1 MFGFFYMINTFNEK
15 GGIVLN
21 SLNQSVAGIK
31 GVGPKKSEI
40 LKSLGIETVEDLL
53 TYYPFRYDD
62 IQEKMLDEI
71 QDQEKVVLKGTVL
84 AEPVVNYYGYKKSRM
99 VFRML
104 TEQAVINVT
113 FFNQPFLKSKINAN
127 EDVAIYGKWD
137 GRRKALTGMK
147 ILATQEEEVDFS
159 PIYHVNKQIRQKTLV
174 DLIRQVWEMYG
185 EELEETLPGWLLEKY
200 RLMPRGKAAYA
211 MHFPEKIE
219 ENRLAKRRLAFEE
232 FFIFQLKMIQLKHQ
246 ETAKEL
252 GKGIKYDVK
261 ALKAFIQTLPFELT
275 PAQKRVVNEI
285 CGDLRSDK
293 HMHRLLQGDV
303 GSGKTIVAA
312 IALFAVVSEGYQGA
326 LMVPTEIL
334 AEQHMESLTEVFSKV
349 GVSVGLLTSSTKTA
363 ERRRILAELASGE
376 LQVIVG
382 THSLIQE
389 EVVFHDL
396 GLVIIDEQHR
406 FGVNQRR
413 LLREK
418 GNHADV
424 LFMTAT
430 PIPRT
435 LAITAYGEMDVSV
448 IDELPAGRIPIETR
462 WILPKQVDTVLTWLN
477 GQLKNGQQVYVICP
491 LIEESE
497 MLDVKNATEIYE
509 HLKQFFEPNFKVAL
523 LHGKMKSQE
532 KDDIMTAFKE
542 NQTQILVSTTVIEVG
557 VNVPNATTMMI
568 MDADRFGLAQLHQ
581 LRGRVGRGSLASYCI
596 LVANPKSD
604 QGKERMKIMTETTD
618 GFVLSQKDL
627 EMRGPGDFF
636 GAKQSG
642 LPEFKVGDIVADE
655 AILETARIEATELLD
670 DPTWMEKAENQ
681 SLVKALKEKLE
692 ETEYFD

>member
-1 MFGFFYMINTFNEK
+1 MDE
-15 GGIVLN
+15 
-21 SLNQSVAGIK
+21 LNQSVAWLK
-31 GVGPKKSEI
+31 GVGPKKSEV
-40 LKSLGIETVEDLL
+40 LNSLGIKTVYDLL

-62 IQEKMLDEI
+62 IQEKSLDEI

-84 AEPVVNYYGYKKSRM
+84 AEPVVSYYGFKKSRL
-99 VFRML
+99 VFRMM
-104 TEQAVINVT
+104 TEQAVIGVT
-113 FFNQPFLKSKINAN
+113 FFNQPFLKSKINAS
-127 EDVAIYGKWD
+127 EEIAIYGKWD
-137 GRRKALTGMK
+137 GRRKALTGIK
-147 ILATQEEEVDFS
+147 VLATQEEELDFS

-174 DLIRQVWEMYG
+174 DLIKQTWELYG
-185 EELEETLPGWLLEKY
+185 HLLPENLPEWLTSKY
-200 RLMPRGKAAYA
+200 RLMPKRQAAYA
-211 MHFPEKIE
+211 MHFPETIE

-232 FFIFQLKMIQLKHQ
+232 FFLFQLKMIQLKKQ
-246 ETAKEL
+246 ETSKDL
-252 GKGIKYDVK
+252 GKSIMYDVK
-261 ALKAFIQTLPFELT
+261 VLKEFIKTLPFELT
-275 PAQKRVVNEI
+275 GAQKRVVNEI
-285 CGDLRSDK
+285 CGDLRSQE

-312 IALFAVVSEGYQGA
+312 IALYAVVSEGLQGA

-334 AEQHMESLTEVFSKV
+334 AEQHMESLTDVFSKTDV
-349 GVSVGLLTSSTKTA
+349 KVGLLTSSTKTA
-363 ERRRILAELASGE
+363 ERRQILADLASGE
-376 LQVIVG
+376 MDIIVG
-382 THSLIQE
+382 THSLIQDDII
-389 EVVFHDL
+389 FNDL
-396 GLVIIDEQHR
+396 SLAIIDEQHR
-406 FGVNQRR
+406 FGVNQRKA
-413 LLREK
+413 LREK
-418 GNHADV
+418 GNQADV

-435 LAITAYGEMDVSV
+435 LAITAYGEMDVSI

-462 WILPKQVDTVLTWLN
+462 WILPKQVDSVLTWLN
-477 GQLKNGQQVYVICP
+477 SQLKNGQQVYVICP

-509 HLKQFFEPNFKVAL
+509 HLKQFFEPNFKVGL

-532 KDDIMTAFKE
+532 KDEIMTEFKD
-542 NQTQILVSTTVIEVG
+542 NDMQILVSTTVIEVG

-596 LVANPKSD
+596 LVASPKSD

-636 GAKQSG
+636 GSKQSG

-655 AILETARIEATELLD
+655 MILETARVEATQLIETD
-670 DPTWMEKAENQ
+670 DWMNDPANAGLVT
-681 SLVKALKEKLE
+681 SLNERRE
-692 ETEYFD
+692 ESEFFD

>member
-1 MFGFFYMINTFNEK
+1 MDE
-15 GGIVLN
+15 
-21 SLNQSVAGIK
+21 LNQSVAWLK
-31 GVGPKKSEI
+31 GVGPKKSEV
-40 LKSLGIETVEDLL
+40 LNSLGIKTVYDLL

-62 IQEKMLDEI
+62 IQEKSLDEI

-84 AEPVVNYYGYKKSRM
+84 AEPVVSYYGFKKSRL
-99 VFRML
+99 VFRMM
-104 TEQAVINVT
+104 TEQAVIGVT
-113 FFNQPFLKSKINAN
+113 FFNQPFLKSKINAS
-127 EDVAIYGKWD
+127 EEIAIYGKWD

-147 ILATQEEEVDFS
+147 VLATQEEELDFS

-174 DLIRQVWEMYG
+174 DLIKQTWELYG
-185 EELEETLPGWLLEKY
+185 HLLPENLPEWLTSKY
-200 RLMPRGKAAYA
+200 RLMPKRQAAYA
-211 MHFPEKIE
+211 MHFPETIE

-232 FFIFQLKMIQLKHQ
+232 FFLFQLKMIQLKKQ
-246 ETAKEL
+246 ETSKDL
-252 GKGIKYDVK
+252 GKSIMYDVTV
-261 ALKAFIQTLPFELT
+261 LKEFIKTLPFELT
-275 PAQKRVVNEI
+275 GAQKRVVNEI
-285 CGDLRSDK
+285 CADLRSQE

-312 IALFAVVSEGYQGA
+312 IALYAVVSEGLQGA

-334 AEQHMESLTEVFSKV
+334 AEQHMESLTDVFSKTDV
-349 GVSVGLLTSSTKTA
+349 KVGLLTSSTKTV
-363 ERRRILAELASGE
+363 ERRQILADLASGE
-376 LQVIVG
+376 MDIIVG
-382 THSLIQE
+382 THSLIQDDII
-389 EVVFHDL
+389 FNDL
-396 GLVIIDEQHR
+396 SLAIIDEQHR
-406 FGVNQRR
+406 FGVNQRKA
-413 LLREK
+413 LREK
-418 GNHADV
+418 GNQADV

-435 LAITAYGEMDVSV
+435 LAITAYGEMDVSI

-462 WILPKQVDTVLTWLN
+462 WILPKQVDSVLTWLN
-477 GQLKNGQQVYVICP
+477 SQLKNGQQVYVICP

-509 HLKQFFEPNFKVAL
+509 HLKQFFEPNFKVGL

-532 KDDIMTAFKE
+532 KDEIMTEFKD
-542 NQTQILVSTTVIEVG
+542 NDMQILVSTTVIEVG

-596 LVANPKSD
+596 LVASPKSD

-636 GAKQSG
+636 GSKQSG
-642 LPEFKVGDIVADE
+642 LPEFIVGDIVADE
-655 AILETARIEATELLD
+655 MILETARVEATQLIEPD
-670 DPTWMEKAENQ
+670 DWMNDPANAGLVT
-681 SLVKALKEKLE
+681 SLNERRE
-692 ETEYFD
+692 ESEFFD

>member
-1 MFGFFYMINTFNEK
+1 MS
-15 GGIVLN
+15 
-21 SLNQSVAGIK
+21 SLQQSVAGMK
-31 GVGPKKSEI
+31 GVGPKRTEV
-40 LKSLGIETVEDLL
+40 LASLGIQTVNDLL

-84 AEPVVNYYGYKKSRM
+84 AEPVVSYYGFKKSRL
-99 VFRML
+99 VFRMM
-104 TEQAVINVT
+104 TDQAVINVT

-137 GRRKALTGMK
+137 GRRKALSGMK
-147 ILATQEEEVDFS
+147 VLATQEEEVDFS
-159 PIYHVNKQIRQKTLV
+159 PIYHVNKNIRQKTLV
-174 DLIRQVWEMYG
+174 DLIRQTWEDYG
-185 EELEETLPGWLLEKY
+185 QEMSENLPSWLIEKY
-200 RLMPRGKAAYA
+200 RLMPKRQAAYA
-211 MHFPEKIE
+211 MHFPENVE

-232 FFIFQLKMIQLKHQ
+232 FFLFQLKMLQLKEQ
-246 ETAKEL
+246 ETAKTF
-252 GKGIKYDVK
+252 GKSILYDVK
-261 ALKAFIQTLPFELT
+261 ALKGFIQTLPFELT
-275 PAQKRVVNEI
+275 DAQKRVVNEI
-285 CGDLRSDK
+285 CADLRSED

-312 IALFAVVSEGYQGA
+312 IAMFAVVSQGLQGA

-334 AEQHMESLTEVFSKV
+334 AEQHMESLTSVFEQTNVKI
-349 GVSVGLLTSSTKTA
+349 GLLTSSTKTA
-363 ERRRILAELASGE
+363 ERRQLLADLESGE
-376 LQVIVG
+376 LNILVG
-382 THSLIQE
+382 THSLIQDDI
-389 EVVFHDL
+389 VFHDL
-396 GLVIIDEQHR
+396 SLVIIDEQHR
-406 FGVNQRR
+406 FGVNQRKA
-413 LLREK
+413 LREK
-418 GNHADV
+418 GNRADV

-462 WILPKQVDTVLTWLN
+462 WVLPKQVDSVLTWLN
-477 GQLKNGQQVYVICP
+477 RQLMDGQQVYVICP

-509 HLKQFFEPNFKVAL
+509 HLKQFYEPNFNVGL
-523 LHGKMKSQE
+523 LHGKMKAAE
-532 KDDIMTAFKE
+532 KDEIMTSFKE
-542 NQTQILVSTTVIEVG
+542 NDMQVLVSTTVIEVG

-636 GAKQSG
+636 GSKQSG
-642 LPEFKVGDIVADE
+642 LPDFKVGDIVADE
-655 AILETARIEATELLD
+655 MIVETARVEAALLL
-670 DPTWMEKAENQ
+670 TQEGWMDKAENQ
-681 SLVKALKEKLE
+681 TLVASLKEQQE
-692 ETEYFD
+692 ESEFFD

>member
-1 MFGFFYMINTFNEK
+1 MDE
-15 GGIVLN
+15 
-21 SLNQSVAGIK
+21 LNQSVAWLK
-31 GVGPKKSEI
+31 GVGPKKSEV
-40 LKSLGIETVEDLL
+40 LNSLGIKTIYDLL

-62 IQEKMLDEI
+62 IQEKSLDEI

-84 AEPVVNYYGYKKSRM
+84 AEPVVSYYGFKKSRL
-99 VFRML
+99 VFRMM
-104 TEQAVINVT
+104 TEQAVIGVT
-113 FFNQPFLKSKINAN
+113 FFNQPFLKSKINAS
-127 EDVAIYGKWD
+127 EEIAIYGKWD
-137 GRRKALTGMK
+137 GRRKALTGIK
-147 ILATQEEEVDFS
+147 VLATQEEELDFS

-174 DLIRQVWEMYG
+174 DLIKQTWELYG
-185 EELEETLPGWLLEKY
+185 HLLPENLPEWLTSKY
-200 RLMPRGKAAYA
+200 RLMPKRQAAYA
-211 MHFPEKIE
+211 MHFPETIE

-232 FFIFQLKMIQLKHQ
+232 FFLFQLKMIQLKKQ
-246 ETAKEL
+246 ETSKDL
-252 GKGIKYDVK
+252 GKSIMYDVTV
-261 ALKAFIQTLPFELT
+261 LKEFIKTLPFELT
-275 PAQKRVVNEI
+275 GAQKRVVNEI
-285 CGDLRSDK
+285 CADLRSRE

-312 IALFAVVSEGYQGA
+312 IALYAVVSEGLQGA

-334 AEQHMESLTEVFSKV
+334 AEQHMESLTDVFSKTDV
-349 GVSVGLLTSSTKTA
+349 KVGLLTSSTKTA
-363 ERRRILAELASGE
+363 ERRQILADLASGE
-376 LQVIVG
+376 MDIIVG
-382 THSLIQE
+382 THSLIQDDII
-389 EVVFHDL
+389 FNDL
-396 GLVIIDEQHR
+396 SLAIIDEQHR
-406 FGVNQRR
+406 FGVNQRKA
-413 LLREK
+413 LREK
-418 GNHADV
+418 GNQADV

-435 LAITAYGEMDVSV
+435 LAITAYGEMDVSI

-462 WILPKQVDTVLTWLN
+462 WILPKQVDSVLTWLN
-477 GQLKNGQQVYVICP
+477 SQLKNGQQVYVICP

-509 HLKQFFEPNFKVAL
+509 HLKQFFEPNFKVGL

-532 KDDIMTAFKE
+532 KDEIMTEFKD
-542 NQTQILVSTTVIEVG
+542 NDMQILVSTTVIEVG

-596 LVANPKSD
+596 LVASPKSD

-636 GAKQSG
+636 GSKQSG

-655 AILETARIEATELLD
+655 MILETARVEATQLIETD
-670 DPTWMEKAENQ
+670 DWMNDPANA
-681 SLVKALKEKLE
+681 SLVTSLNERRE
-692 ETEYFD
+692 ESEFFD

>member
-1 MFGFFYMINTFNEK
+1 MDE
-15 GGIVLN
+15 
-21 SLNQSVAGIK
+21 LNQSVAWLK
-31 GVGPKKSEI
+31 GVGPKKSEV
-40 LKSLGIETVEDLL
+40 LNSLGIKTIYDLL

-62 IQEKMLDEI
+62 IQEKSLDEI

-84 AEPVVNYYGYKKSRM
+84 AEPVVSYYGFKKSRL
-99 VFRML
+99 VFRMM
-104 TEQAVINVT
+104 TEQAVIGVT
-113 FFNQPFLKSKINAN
+113 FFNQPFLKSKINAS
-127 EDVAIYGKWD
+127 EEIAIYGKWD

-147 ILATQEEEVDFS
+147 VLATQEEELDFS

-174 DLIRQVWEMYG
+174 DLIKQTWELYG
-185 EELEETLPGWLLEKY
+185 HLLPENLPEWLTSKY
-200 RLMPRGKAAYA
+200 RLMPKRQAAYA
-211 MHFPEKIE
+211 MHFPETIE

-232 FFIFQLKMIQLKHQ
+232 FFLFQLKMIQLKKQ
-246 ETAKEL
+246 ETSKDL
-252 GKGIKYDVK
+252 GKSIMYDVK
-261 ALKAFIQTLPFELT
+261 VLKEFIKTLPFELT
-275 PAQKRVVNEI
+275 GAQKRVVNEI
-285 CGDLRSDK
+285 CADLRSQE

-312 IALFAVVSEGYQGA
+312 IALYAVVSEGLQGA

-334 AEQHMESLTEVFSKV
+334 AEQHMESLTDVFSKTDV
-349 GVSVGLLTSSTKTA
+349 KVGLLTSSTKTV
-363 ERRRILAELASGE
+363 ERRQILADLASGE
-376 LQVIVG
+376 MDIIVG
-382 THSLIQE
+382 THSLIQDDII
-389 EVVFHDL
+389 FNDL
-396 GLVIIDEQHR
+396 SLAIIDEQHR
-406 FGVNQRR
+406 FGVNQRKA
-413 LLREK
+413 LREK
-418 GNHADV
+418 GNQADV

-435 LAITAYGEMDVSV
+435 LAITAYGEMDVSI

-462 WILPKQVDTVLTWLN
+462 WILPKQVDSVLTWLN
-477 GQLKNGQQVYVICP
+477 SQLKNGQQVYVICP

-509 HLKQFFEPNFKVAL
+509 HLKQFFEPNFKVGL

-532 KDDIMTAFKE
+532 KDEIMTEFKD
-542 NQTQILVSTTVIEVG
+542 NDMQILVSTTVIEVG

-636 GAKQSG
+636 GSKQSG

-655 AILETARIEATELLD
+655 MILETARVEATQLIETD
-670 DPTWMEKAENQ
+670 DWMNDPANA
-681 SLVKALKEKLE
+681 SLVTSLNERRE
-692 ETEYFD
+692 ESEFFD

>member
-1 MFGFFYMINTFNEK
+1 MDE
-15 GGIVLN
+15 
-21 SLNQSVAGIK
+21 LNQSVAWLK
-31 GVGPKKSEI
+31 GVGPKKREV
-40 LKSLGIETVEDLL
+40 LNSLGIKTVYDLL

-62 IQEKMLDEI
+62 IQEKSLDEI

-84 AEPVVNYYGYKKSRM
+84 AEPVVSYYGFKKSRL
-99 VFRML
+99 VFRMM
-104 TEQAVINVT
+104 TEQAVIGVT
-113 FFNQPFLKSKINAN
+113 FFNQPFLKSKINAS
-127 EDVAIYGKWD
+127 EEIAIYGKWD

-147 ILATQEEEVDFS
+147 VLATQEEELDFF

-174 DLIRQVWEMYG
+174 DLIKQTWELYG
-185 EELEETLPGWLLEKY
+185 HLLPESLPEWLTSKY
-200 RLMPRGKAAYA
+200 RLMPKRQAAYA
-211 MHFPEKIE
+211 MHFPETIE

-232 FFIFQLKMIQLKHQ
+232 FFLFQLKMIQLKKQ
-246 ETAKEL
+246 ETSKDL
-252 GKGIKYDVK
+252 GKSIMYDVK
-261 ALKAFIQTLPFELT
+261 VLKEFIKTLPFELT
-275 PAQKRVVNEI
+275 EAQKRVVNEI
-285 CGDLRSDK
+285 CADLRRQE

-312 IALFAVVSEGYQGA
+312 IALYAVVSEGLQGA

-334 AEQHMESLTEVFSKV
+334 AEQHMESLTDVFSKTDV
-349 GVSVGLLTSSTKTA
+349 KVGLLTSSTKTA
-363 ERRRILAELASGE
+363 ERRQILADLASGAMDI
-376 LQVIVG
+376 IVG
-382 THSLIQE
+382 THSLIQDDII
-389 EVVFHDL
+389 FNDL
-396 GLVIIDEQHR
+396 SLAIIDEQHR
-406 FGVNQRR
+406 FGVNQRKA
-413 LLREK
+413 LREK
-418 GNHADV
+418 GNQADV

-435 LAITAYGEMDVSV
+435 LAITAYGEMDVSI

-462 WILPKQVDTVLTWLN
+462 WILPKQVDSVLTWLN
-477 GQLKNGQQVYVICP
+477 SQLKNGQQVYVICP

-509 HLKQFFEPNFKVAL
+509 HLKQFFEPNFKVGL

-532 KDDIMTAFKE
+532 KDEIMAEFKD
-542 NQTQILVSTTVIEVG
+542 NDMKILVSTTVIEVG

-596 LVANPKSD
+596 LVASPKSD

-636 GAKQSG
+636 GSKQSG

-655 AILETARIEATELLD
+655 MILETARVEATQLIETD
-670 DPTWMEKAENQ
+670 DWMNDPANA
-681 SLVKALKEKLE
+681 SLVTSLNERRE
-692 ETEYFD
+692 ESEFFD

>member
-1 MFGFFYMINTFNEK
+1 MDE
-15 GGIVLN
+15 
-21 SLNQSVAGIK
+21 LNQSVAWLK
-31 GVGPKKSEI
+31 GVGPKKSEV
-40 LKSLGIETVEDLL
+40 LNSLGIKTIYDLL

-62 IQEKMLDEI
+62 IQEKSLDEI

-84 AEPVVNYYGYKKSRM
+84 AEPVVSYYGFKKSRL
-99 VFRML
+99 VFRMM
-104 TEQAVINVT
+104 TEQAVIGVT
-113 FFNQPFLKSKINAN
+113 FFNQPFLKSKINAS
-127 EDVAIYGKWD
+127 EEIAIYGKWD
-137 GRRKALTGMK
+137 GRRKALTGIK
-147 ILATQEEEVDFS
+147 VLATQEEELDFS

-174 DLIRQVWEMYG
+174 DLIKQTWELYG
-185 EELEETLPGWLLEKY
+185 HLLPENLPEWLTSKY
-200 RLMPRGKAAYA
+200 RLMPKRQAAYA
-211 MHFPEKIE
+211 MHFPETIE

-232 FFIFQLKMIQLKHQ
+232 FFLFQLKMIQLKKQ
-246 ETAKEL
+246 ETSKDL
-252 GKGIKYDVK
+252 GKSIMYDVTV
-261 ALKAFIQTLPFELT
+261 LKEFIKTLPFELT
-275 PAQKRVVNEI
+275 EAQKRVVNEI
-285 CGDLRSDK
+285 CADLRSRE

-312 IALFAVVSEGYQGA
+312 IALYAVVSEGLQGA

-334 AEQHMESLTEVFSKV
+334 AEQHMESLTDVFSKTDV
-349 GVSVGLLTSSTKTA
+349 KVGLLTSSTKTV
-363 ERRRILAELASGE
+363 ERRQILADLASGE
-376 LQVIVG
+376 MDIIVG
-382 THSLIQE
+382 THSLIQDDII
-389 EVVFHDL
+389 FNDL
-396 GLVIIDEQHR
+396 SLAIIDEQHR
-406 FGVNQRR
+406 FGVNQRKA
-413 LLREK
+413 LREK
-418 GNHADV
+418 GNQADV

-435 LAITAYGEMDVSV
+435 LAITAYGEMDVSI

-462 WILPKQVDTVLTWLN
+462 WILPKQVDSVLTWLN
-477 GQLKNGQQVYVICP
+477 SQLKNGQQVYVICP

-509 HLKQFFEPNFKVAL
+509 HLKQFFEPNFKVGL

-532 KDDIMTAFKE
+532 KDEIMTEFKD
-542 NQTQILVSTTVIEVG
+542 NDMQILVSTTVIEVG

-636 GAKQSG
+636 GSKQSG

-655 AILETARIEATELLD
+655 MILETARVEATQLIETD
-670 DPTWMEKAENQ
+670 DWMNDPANA
-681 SLVKALKEKLE
+681 SLVTSLNERRE
-692 ETEYFD
+692 ESEFFD

>member
-1 MFGFFYMINTFNEK
+1 MDQ
-15 GGIVLN
+15 
-21 SLNQSVAGIK
+21 LNQSVAYLK
-31 GVGPKKSEI
+31 GVGPKRSEV
-40 LKSLGIETVEDLL
+40 LNSLGIKTVEDLL

-62 IQEKMLDEI
+62 IQEKSLDEI

-84 AEPVVNYYGYKKSRM
+84 AEPVVSYYGFKKNRL
-99 VFRML
+99 VFRMM
-104 TEQAVINVT
+104 TEQAVIGVT
-113 FFNQPFLKSKINAN
+113 FFNQAFLKSKINAS
-127 EDVAIYGKWD
+127 EEIAIYGKWD

-147 ILATQEEEVDFS
+147 ILATQEEELDFS
-159 PIYHVNKQIRQKTLV
+159 PIYHVNKHIRQKTLV
-174 DLIRQVWEMYG
+174 DLIKQTWDIYGNEMT
-185 EELEETLPGWLLEKY
+185 ENLPDWLLEKY
-200 RLMPRGKAAYA
+200 RLMPKKQAAYA
-211 MHFPEKIE
+211 MHFPEDVK
-219 ENRLAKRRLAFEE
+219 ENQLAKRRLTFEE
-232 FFIFQLKMIQLKHQ
+232 FFLFQLKMIQLKNQ
-246 ETAKEL
+246 ETTKER
-252 GKGIKYDVK
+252 GKAVLYDVK
-261 ALKAFIQTLPFELT
+261 KLKEFITTLPFELT
-275 PAQKRVVNEI
+275 KAQKRVVNEI
-285 CGDLRSDK
+285 CADLRSEE

-312 IALFAVVSEGYQGA
+312 IALYAVVSKGYQGA

-334 AEQHMESLTEVFSKV
+334 AEQHMESLSQIFADTSVK
-349 GVSVGLLTSSTKTA
+349 VGLLTSSTKTA
-363 ERRRILAELASGE
+363 ARRQLLADLVSGE
-376 LQVIVG
+376 LNILVG
-382 THSLIQE
+382 THSLIQD
-389 EVVFHDL
+389 EVMFHDL

-406 FGVNQRR
+406 FGVNQRK

-462 WILPKQVDTVLTWLN
+462 WILPKQVDSVLTWLN
-477 GQLKNGQQVYVICP
+477 TQLKDGQQVYVICP

-509 HLKQFFEPNFKVAL
+509 HLKQFFEPNFKVGL

-532 KDDIMTAFKE
+532 KDEIMAEFKDNE
-542 NQTQILVSTTVIEVG
+542 MQILVSTTVIEVG

-581 LRGRVGRGSLASYCI
+581 LRGRVGRGNLASYCI

-618 GFVLSQKDL
+618 GFVVSQKDL

-642 LPEFKVGDIVADE
+642 LPDFKVGDIVADE
-655 AILETARIEATELLD
+655 MILEAARVEAIQLWQEID
-670 DPTWMEKAENQ
+670 WQEKQENQ
-681 SLVKALKEKLE
+681 GLVQSLQTRVDESE
-692 ETEYFD
+692 FFD